1 MDDRDRRRGR
11 APRDGLGPT
20 SRHHCVRPGMD
31 RLDALI
37 TPVYRRRSQGRSG
50 SERTLP
56 GGCLRGA
63 RLDARPSRSRGR
75 AGKAPHARRGQG
87 LGVRGP
93 RISCACRPSS
103 GRPDHRSD
111 RSRPAERGHDARER
125 SRRGDGCVRGSNWDD
140 HPARA
145 GSGDR
150 RVRNYMRVGSRF
162 ADVRGTR
169 GGSHRSRRRRRSHVH
184 SAATARGRQRLVQS
198 HGGLKGTALLVV
210 RNVGHRYANSDRCA
224 LDAIDIR
231 IEPSQCIALV
241 GPSGSGKSTLL
252 SIIGGVLSPTTGD
265 VSLSNQGRPRLASDC
280 AWIFQA
286 NYMIPR
292 RSALDN
298 VALAVAARGH
308 SWQASRTFA
317 AETLAEFGLESRK
330 YARIEEL
337 SGGEVQRVAIA
348 RAFAQKRKVILAD
361 EPSAQLDRRNT
372 EIVSDALVRLA
383 RSDRIVLVA
392 THDDLVAR
400 RCDSVLRLE
409 DGRVVSQETRAA
421 CN

>member
-1 MDDRDRRRGR
+1 M
-11 APRDGLGPT
+11 
-20 SRHHCVRPGMD
+20 
-31 RLDALI
+31 
-37 TPVYRRRSQGRSG
+37 
-50 SERTLP
+50 
-56 GGCLRGA
+56 
-63 RLDARPSRSRGR
+63 
-75 AGKAPHARRGQG
+75 
-87 LGVRGP
+87 
-93 RISCACRPSS
+93 
-103 GRPDHRSD
+103 
-111 RSRPAERGHDARER
+111 
-125 SRRGDGCVRGSNWDD
+125 
-140 HPARA
+140 
-145 GSGDR
+145 
-150 RVRNYMRVGSRF
+150 
-162 ADVRGTR
+162 
-169 GGSHRSRRRRRSHVH
+169 
-184 SAATARGRQRLVQS
+184 
-198 HGGLKGTALLVV
+198 LVV